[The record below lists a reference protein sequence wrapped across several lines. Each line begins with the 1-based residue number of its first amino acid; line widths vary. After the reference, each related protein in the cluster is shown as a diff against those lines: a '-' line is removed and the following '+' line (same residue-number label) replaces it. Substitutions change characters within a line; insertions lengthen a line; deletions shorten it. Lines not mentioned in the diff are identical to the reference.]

1 MNTKLLLKRFD
12 ELLEQL
18 KAVEATKRHKS
29 GSAFIEGDYVENNLL
44 INWRLKARNL
54 LNLACG
60 ENSEHYR
67 TFANLEG
74 GRSYTTNYERM
85 LELKAAFEAA
95 REDYEGGYC
104 NSLRNLVHA
113 ELFAIELEQASELL
127 RAGYKVPA
135 AVVAGV
141 VLETTL
147 RGLCVQHGI
156 EPGKLNKMN
165 ADLAKGGHFN
175 LLVQKRITALADIR
189 NNAAHGHPEKFSEAD
204 VRDMIAQVE
213 TFVADQL

>member
-1 MNTKLLLKRFD
+1 MNTTLLLKRFD

-18 KAVEATKRHKS
+18 KAVEATKHYRS
-29 GSAFIEGDYVENNLL
+29 GSFVDGSYVENNLL
-44 INWRLKARNL
+44 INWKLKARNL
-54 LNLACG
+54 LSLACG
-60 ENSEHYR
+60 EDSEHYR
-67 TFANLEG
+67 TFVKLEE
-74 GRSYTTNYERM
+74 GRTYSTNHETM

-113 ELFAIELEQASELL
+113 EVFSIELEQASELL
-127 RAGYKVPA
+127 RAGYKTPA

-147 RGLCVQHGI
+147 RGLCLKHGI
-156 EPGKLNKMN
+156 DPASVNKMN
-165 ADLAKGGHFN
+165 SDLAKAGQYN

-189 NNAAHGHPEKFSEAD
+189 NNAAHGHPDKFSDID